1 MSLEDLK
8 QRRQELTGNNDN
20 EQSQDIKIEEL
31 REKRRKLKES
41 SDAVFDNMQ
50 TLADES
56 NRVADVAHNSRQI
69 LDDLDAEFE
78 KQAGLKQADFAFL
91 FAAIAL
97 QVLRIA
103 IVNEKTKI
111 EAANK
116 GKIEKELKRKQKEI
130 FEKYKKNAEQE
141 IATEYYAPLN
151 QIISTIGVPYDTPA
165 FVGENTNILKGAD
178 HRFATLAHDPLIGL
192 VVGTSNIL
200 TNTITCVDRAIFGYM
215 RKNSGQN
222 PRDIPIGLPDIKT
235 YHVVYNQNKG
245 TKKARV
251 DGYNRQVP
259 IVKYSSPKIGKE
271 CPTSIMLGSAVARLE
286 DDRDSVV
293 AALIKQ
299 IIHIGTDM
307 FTPCGIQIPAANL
320 VLSNTAV
327 EQLTKYVSFGDV
339 VKIGASSGIAALI
352 NLIISVLHGL
362 TYDES
367 KYDSRELFAV
377 KTKKIISISN
387 TIATTSNLIWV
398 GANVYAGDKTQIKN
412 FDIGGLLVTIYNLTH
427 NAKFIRKIK
436 EEYILGNFN
445 KLIQG
450 DDLQLKEIPTWD

>member
-8 QRRQELTGNNDN
+8 QRRQELTGNNDD
-20 EQSQDIKIEEL
+20 EQSQDIKLEEL
-31 REKRRKLKES
+31 KEKRKKLKES
-41 SDAVFDNMQ
+41 SDDVFDNMQ

-78 KQAGLKQADFAFL
+78 KQTGLKKADFAFL
-91 FAAIAL
+91 FAATAL
-97 QVLRIA
+97 QVLRIV

-111 EAANK
+111 EAAEK
-116 GKIEKELKRKQKEI
+116 GKLEKELKRKQNEK
-130 FEKYKKNAEQE
+130 FEKYKGAEQE
-141 IATEYYAPLN
+141 IATEFYAPLN
-151 QIISTIGVPYDTPA
+151 QIISTTGVPYDATT
-165 FVGENTNILKGAD
+165 FVGVNTNVLKGAD
-178 HRFATLAHDPLIGL
+178 HRFATLAHDPIIGL

-200 TNTITCVDRAIFGYM
+200 TNTITCVDRAMFGYM
-215 RKNSGQN
+215 RKNSGQE

-235 YHVVYNQNKG
+235 YHVVYNQKMG

-259 IVKYSSPKIGKE
+259 VVKYLSPKIGKE

-327 EQLTKYVSFGDV
+327 EQMTKYFSFGDV
-339 VKIGASSGIAALI
+339 VKIGASAGIAALI
-352 NLIISVLHGL
+352 NLIISTLHGL

-398 GANVYAGDKTQIKN
+398 GANVYAGDKSQIKN

-427 NAKFIRKIK
+427 NAEFIRKVK
-436 EEYILGNFN
+436 EEYIFGNFN